1 MKRFLVTLAVL
12 LSLISGCVLPPR
24 SVKEKSTAPVV
35 ASTETRN
42 DLLLLDSTIMKK
54 TMKNGLTYYI
64 RTNAKPEKRAELRL
78 VVNAGSVLEDDDQQG
93 LAHFVEHMSFNGSKH
108 FQKNELISY
117 LESIGMRFGPNLN
130 AYTSFDETVYMLQV
144 PTDNDTTLEKAFQI
158 LQDWAQYLSFDD
170 TEIDKERGVI
180 HEEWRLDRGA
190 DARMRDKQFPVLFT
204 NSRYANRLPI
214 GRVAIIDSFKYET
227 LRKFYR
233 NWYRPNLMAVVAV
246 GDFEKDKIETLIQ
259 KYFSPLANPKSA
271 PKRENF
277 PVPDTPGTLFSIE
290 TDPEATSTSIEMYYK
305 LKKTEQGTERDF
317 RQSLVEALFNS
328 LFNKRLD
335 ELTRKA
341 EPPFLQGYSA
351 KGRFIRTR
359 DFYVLGAMVEEN
371 GVEKGMTALLTEA
384 KRIRQFGFTKSEL
397 ERNKTEMQRGIE
409 QAFREKDKTK
419 SANLVSEY
427 VRNFLVD
434 EPVPG
439 IEKERELY
447 QKFLPTIQLQEVNK
461 LGAEWMTESNCVILI
476 SAPDKK
482 GVKVPTENQL
492 IILKDSVEKS
502 PLTAYDDKVTDDPLL
517 ATPPIKGKIVAETK
531 NEKLGTTVLRLS
543 NNIQVVLKPTTFR
556 NDEILVAAISPGG
569 NSLVPDSDFV
579 SALTAIPVIRQ
590 SGLAKFSKVD
600 LNKKLAGK
608 VVTVNPSIGETYE
621 SISASASP
629 EDVETMFQI
638 LYLFFTDV
646 RQDSSAYL
654 AYRAMLKTNLESRN
668 LDPGMAFRDT
678 INVILN
684 QHHFRARPWSLNM
697 MQEMNFNK
705 SLKIFRERFADASD
719 FTFVI
724 IGNFDVESMKTLLET
739 YLASLPALNRNESW
753 KDVGIRSPKGVV
765 TQEVQKG
772 IENKGAV
779 HISMP
784 GSFKWSVENRFNA
797 QAVSGYLNIKLREAI
812 REEKG
817 GTYGISVQTSISH
830 YPIPEYDIV
839 IEFGCDPAR
848 ANELTA
854 IVFEQIDSLKN
865 VGPAESYVAKLKEM
879 YTRDYE
885 VNIKENKFW
894 LNNLQFC
901 AFHKEDPEIVLTYP
915 KLVENLTRQSLQK
928 AAKTY
933 LDTTNYVKVVLLP
946 EKK

>member
-1 MKRFLVTLAVL
+1 MKRFFITLAAL
-12 LSLISGCVLPPR
+12 LLVIAGCALPPK
-24 SVKEKSTAPVV
+24 SANEKPTAPAVSTA
-35 ASTETRN
+35 ETQN
-42 DLLLLDSTIMKK
+42 NLLPLDSAITKK

-108 FQKNELISY
+108 FQKNELINY

-180 HEEWRLDRGA
+180 REEWRLDRGA
-190 DARMRDKQFPVLFT
+190 DARMRDKQFPVLFK
-204 NSRYANRLPI
+204 NSRYATRLPI
-214 GRVAIIDSFKYET
+214 GQVAVIDSFKYET
-227 LRKFYR
+227 LKRFYR

-246 GDFEKDKIETLIQ
+246 GDFDKDKMEALIQ
-259 KYFSPLANPKSA
+259 KYFSPLANLKSA
-271 PKRENF
+271 PERQIF

-290 TDPEATSTSIEMYYK
+290 TDPEATSTSVEMYYK
-305 LKKTEQGTERDF
+305 LKKTEQKTERDF

-384 KRIRQFGFTKSEL
+384 KRIRQFGFTRSEL

-427 VRNFLVD
+427 IRNFLVD

-439 IEKERELY
+439 IEKERALY
-447 QKFLPTIQLQEVNK
+447 QKFLPTIQLQEVNR
-461 LGAEWMTESNCVILI
+461 LGVEWMTDSNCVILV
-476 SAPDKK
+476 SAPDKE
-482 GVKVPTENQL
+482 GVRTPTESHL
-492 IILKDSVEKS
+492 LALKDSVEKV
-502 PLTAYDDKVTDDPLL
+502 PLIAYDDIVSDEPLL
-517 ATPPIKGKIVAETK
+517 AAPPTKGKIVSESN
-531 NEKLGTTVLRLS
+531 NEKLGMTELKLS
-543 NNIQVVLKPTTFR
+543 NNVRVVLKPTTFR
-556 NDEILVAAISPGG
+556 NDEVLVAAISPGG
-569 NSLVPDSDFV
+569 NSLVSDSDYV

-590 SGLAKFSKVD
+590 GSLAKFSRVE

-608 VVTVNPSIGETYE
+608 IVSVNPSIGETYE

-629 EDVETMFQI
+629 QDIETMFQM
-638 LYLFFTDV
+638 LYLYFTDV
-646 RQDSSAYL
+646 RQDSAAYL
-654 AYRAMLKTNLESRN
+654 AYRAMLKTNLENRN
-668 LDPGMAFRDT
+668 LDPGSAFMDT
-678 INVILN
+678 INVTQH

-697 MQEMNFNK
+697 MQEMDLNK
-705 SLKIFRERFADASD
+705 SLKVYRERFADAGD

-724 IGNFDVESMKTLLET
+724 IGNFEIETMKPLLET

-753 KDVGIRSPKGVV
+753 KDVGIRSPKGIVRR
-765 TQEVQKG
+765 EVQKG

-779 HISMP
+779 HIAMTGP
-784 GSFKWSVENRFNA
+784 FKWSLENRFDA
-797 QAVSGYLNIKLREAI
+797 QAVSGYLNIKLREAV
-812 REEKG
+812 REEKS

-830 YPIPEYDIV
+830 YPIPEYEIV
-839 IEFGCDPAR
+839 IDFGCDPAR
-848 ANELTA
+848 VEELTTT
-854 IVFEQIDSLKN
+854 IFQQIDSLKN
-865 VGPAESYVAKLKEM
+865 VGPADSYVAKLKEM

-894 LNNLQFC
+894 LSNLQFC
-901 AFHKEDPEIVLTYP
+901 AFHKENPEMVLTYP

-928 AAKTY
+928 AAKAY